1 MNHSTNDSTNESLKH
16 KDLIKAKLG
25 YTTIKEFRDE
35 LTSLK
40 TILNE
45 NNNLKLLREL
55 QTKRKLNMLD
65 DNLSDTLEE

>member
-1 MNHSTNDSTNESLKH
+1 M
-16 KDLIKAKLG
+16 IKAKLG
-25 YTTIKEFRDE
+25 YTTIKEFRGE

>member
-1 MNHSTNDSTNESLKH
+1 M
-16 KDLIKAKLG
+16 IKAKLG

-65 DNLSDTLEE
+65 DNISDTLEE